1 MDSAY
6 SRWLE
11 IEREKSDKQKLKE
24 RMNKLRQTKEYQTPK
39 PEPKKNIRL

>member
-11 IEREKSDKQKLKE
+11 IEREKSDTQKLKE

-39 PEPKKNIRL
+39 PKAKTIKP